1 MGTSN
6 KTKSL
11 NFLGWRSWHPWVC
24 WWWCIGV
31 STWYLGM
38 PILGG
43 MGPWLLWKNSS
54 HDMYNVQFSMGDS
67 LINWEVTMLRICF
80 AFCCVCVYFSFF
92 KVALSISPW
101 MVSTRVPR
109 EGPPRGVIWFSTNPR
124 GSHLQFGSFI
134 LWSWMVYIGANHA
147 PWQHGTLV
155 SNLKKHQ
162 FLGLG
167 SHLKFQVIKE
177 ELSRRYIA
185 IYSSSIGYDSPW
197 LHRHLVLK
205 KHDDRWNHSISA
217 EKASVVDSQIVL
229 GRTAFQHTVM
239 HSAKFKFSRFPTHS
253 VLELLVLLGHI
264 HFSWSRS
271 CLRMDAAFH
280 VFQQWNGGCEW
291 IALAATRHPLSPRID
306 AFTAFLCL
314 NWQCWKLRWEALEVG
329 LQKSWTEGDTSYLT
343 WAIWVFDFSNLP
355 VV

>member
-1 MGTSN
+1 
-6 KTKSL
+6 
-11 NFLGWRSWHPWVC
+11 
-24 WWWCIGV
+24 
-31 STWYLGM
+31 
-38 PILGG
+38 
-43 MGPWLLWKNSS
+43 
-54 HDMYNVQFSMGDS
+54 
-67 LINWEVTMLRICF
+67 
-80 AFCCVCVYFSFF
+80 
-92 KVALSISPW
+92 
-101 MVSTRVPR
+101 MVSTRVPKR
-109 EGPPRGVIWFSTNPR
+109 DPCGVSFDFQKNSKGISFAVWFLYSLELDGLYWGKPC
-124 GSHLQFGSFI
+124 
-134 LWSWMVYIGANHA
+134 
-147 PWQHGTLV
+147 TLAAL
-155 SNLKKHQ
+155 SDGFRICFNHQ

-167 SHLKFQVIKE
+167 GHLEFQVTKE
-177 ELSRRYIA
+177 ELSRRYTA